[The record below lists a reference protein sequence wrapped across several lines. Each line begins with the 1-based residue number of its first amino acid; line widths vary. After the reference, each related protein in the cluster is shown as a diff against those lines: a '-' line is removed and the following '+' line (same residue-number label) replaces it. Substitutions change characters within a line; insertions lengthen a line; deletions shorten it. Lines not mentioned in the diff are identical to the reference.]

1 MCEPGEY
8 SSKMYEPGQ
17 LLELTAEPSRNT
29 IVVRIHA
36 IPHKFTLSATL
47 VVDVVSA
54 HESLGLP
61 ARAFLKLNDSRT
73 AHEYRWRHQLGDY
86 TPRAPRRAA
95 QVFAQGQAA
104 RLPGRLPQPRGGHSA
119 AEKEVA
125 LKEDLADELKF
136 ELDAYDALHA
146 HQGVSI
152 PKLYSR
158 VSYVPGKPDIDS
170 DDKKKKNKNNNKKE
184 KMRLGKSPELFR
196 HIDGFRLTDM
206 PFHIGDLPRG
216 RDRNV
221 RWTAIVEQARAKVA
235 AVFGAAADVINRD
248 TRPENVMVVVEDDQP
263 PADGGVEPGYSI
275 FLVDLGCCQRRPADM
290 SDRGWRE
297 MKTDQAEADRM
308 KRLALDHLR
317 PYL

>member
-1 MCEPGEY
+1 
-8 SSKMYEPGQ
+8 MYEPGH

-47 VVDVVSA
+47 VVDIVSA

-86 TPRAPRRAA
+86 TPEIHAELLRFSRK
-95 QVFAQGQAA
+95 GK
-104 RLPGRLPQPRGGHSA
+104 LPSFLAGYHSPDRPDTAWPAYTA

-136 ELDAYDALHA
+136 ELDAYDALNA

-158 VSYVPGKPDIDS
+158 VSYMPGKPDDGA
-170 DDKKKKNKNNNKKE
+170 KKKKKKE
-184 KMRLGKSPELFR
+184 KKPKLGRSPELFR
-196 HIDGFRLTDM
+196 VPGLLMQHIDGFRLTDM
-206 PFHIGDLPRG
+206 PFHVGDLPGG
-216 RDRNV
+216 RDRNA
-221 RWTAIVEQARAKVA
+221 RWCAIVEQARAKVA
-235 AVFGAAADVINRD
+235 AVFGGAADVLNRD
-248 TRPENVMVVVEDDQP
+248 TRPENVMVVVEDQPP
-263 PADGGVEPGYSI
+263 PADGGEPGYRI
-275 FLVDLGCCQRRPADM
+275 FLVDLGCCQRRPGDM
-290 SDRGWRE
+290 SDRDWRE
-297 MKTDQAEADRM
+297 MKRDQAEADRM
-308 KRLALDHLR
+308 KRLALEHLR
-317 PYL
+317 PFL